1 MSEETSSAP
10 APKKPRR
17 SVIRKFVRAILM
29 IVVPIGV
36 LLGVAQMYSD
46 SGGTID
52 TDNAYVKARLHNI
65 SAEIDGRVLS
75 VQVRENDR
83 VEKGQVLLVLDP
95 EPFEIARRA
104 VEAELASIRQKI
116 ESKRSGYRRS
126 FIDIALAKKRIAY
139 LKTQHDRKKKLR
151 AKGVSSVARL
161 EEATFQL
168 RIAEE
173 ELHAAEETRRKLLTD
188 LGGDLEVA
196 ATKHPS
202 VRRALAALDHA
213 LLDLRRTRVL
223 APASGIVAKINPEPG
238 EGIKARE
245 PAVLL
250 VDDSDF
256 WIEANLK
263 ETKLT
268 HVREGQVVEVTV
280 DTYPDVVW
288 RAIVDSIAPATGA
301 EFALLPPQ
309 NASGNW
315 IKVVQ
320 RLPVRMTVMDK
331 KEGLSLRSGMTASV
345 SIWTGHK
352 PRLPSV
358 IKKALAL
365 TEQLLDRLPIIKKAL
380 VIAQQLQDQ

>member
-1 MSEETSSAP
+1 
-10 APKKPRR
+10 
-17 SVIRKFVRAILM
+17 M
-29 IVVPIGV
+29 IFVPIGA
-36 LLGVAQMYSD
+36 LLGAAQMYLA

-65 SAEIDGRVLS
+65 SAEIDGKVRSVHVL
-75 VQVRENDR
+75 ENER
-83 VEKGQVLLVLDP
+83 VEKGQVLLDLDR
-95 EPFEIARRA
+95 EPFEIAKRA
-104 VEAELASIRQKI
+104 AEAELASIRQAI
-116 ESKRSGYRRS
+116 DSKRSEYRRS
-126 FIDIALAKKRIAY
+126 LIDIALAKKRIAY

-151 AKGVSSVARL
+151 ARGVSSVAQL
-161 EEATFQL
+161 DEATFQL

-173 ELHAAEETRRKLLTD
+173 ELHAVEETRRKLLTD
-188 LGGDLEVA
+188 LGGNLEVA

-202 VRRALAALDHA
+202 VRRALAALDRVM
-213 LLDLRRTRVL
+213 LDLRRTRVL

-238 EGIKARE
+238 EGIKAME
-245 PAVLL
+245 PIVLL
-250 VDDSDF
+250 VDGSDL

-268 HVREGQVVEVTV
+268 HVREGQVAEVTV

-352 PRLPSV
+352 PRLPPV

-365 TEQLLDRLPIIKKAL
+365 TEQLLDRVPIIKKAL
-380 VIAQQLQDQ
+380 AIMQQ

>member
-1 MSEETSSAP
+1 MSEETSTTP

-17 SVIRKFVRAILM
+17 FLIRNFVRVILM
-29 IVVPIGV
+29 IFVPIGV
-36 LLGVAQMYSD
+36 LLGIAQMYLN

-75 VQVRENDR
+75 VGVKENDR
-83 VEKGQVLLVLDP
+83 IEKGQVLLVLDP
-95 EPFEIARRA
+95 EPFEIAKRA
-104 VEAELASIRQKI
+104 VEAELASIRQEI
-116 ESKRSGYRRS
+116 ESKRSEYRRS

-139 LKTQHDRKKKLR
+139 LKTQYDRKMKLR
-151 AKGVSSVARL
+151 AKGVSSVAQL

-173 ELHAAEETRRKLLTD
+173 ELQAAKETRRKLLTD
-188 LGGDLEVA
+188 LGGDLDAA
-196 ATKHPS
+196 ATTHPS

-213 LLDLRRTRVL
+213 LLNLRRTRVL

-238 EGIKARE
+238 EGIEAME
-245 PAVLL
+245 PAVLI
-250 VDDSDF
+250 VDESDL

-268 HVREGQVVEVTV
+268 HVREGQVAEVTV

-288 RAIVDSIAPATGA
+288 RAIVDSIAPATGS

-315 IKVVQ
+315 VKVVQ

-331 KEGLSLRSGMTASV
+331 KEGLSLRSGMTATV

-352 PRLPSV
+352 PRLPAV
-358 IKKALAL
+358 IKKALTLAD
-365 TEQLLDRLPIIKKAL
+365 QLLDRLPIIKKAL
-380 VIAQQLQDQ
+380 AIMQQ